1 MICLDHIVLNVT
13 ANAVLWPEIG
23 GQFKCGLFGEYVSN
37 MSEIGQNGRLIANET
52 DTFAGDQIELFIQ
65 EAFDA
70 ETNSL
75 LSHISK

>member
-1 MICLDHIVLNVT
+1 
-13 ANAVLWPEIG
+13 
-23 GQFKCGLFGEYVSN
+23 
-37 MSEIGQNGRLIANET
+37 MSEIGQNGRLIANEA
-52 DTFAGDQIELFIQ
+52 DTFAGDQIELFIE